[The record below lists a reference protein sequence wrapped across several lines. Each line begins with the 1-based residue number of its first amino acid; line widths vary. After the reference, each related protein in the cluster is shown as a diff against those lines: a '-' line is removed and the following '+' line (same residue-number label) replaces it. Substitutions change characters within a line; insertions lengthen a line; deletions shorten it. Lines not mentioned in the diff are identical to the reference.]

1 MHIAKEYVAR
11 AWILEDLRQHLT
23 TDELDEVI
31 LFARE
36 AGYLDADAQL
46 TDAGERYFKLMTE
59 GKKHLVPTRLFAE
72 FQKINELLTGTWYQ
86 VFPNQN
92 VVFVLN
98 IIA

>member
-11 AWILEDLRQHLT
+11 AWILEDLRQHLSN
-23 TDELDEVI
+23 DELDEVI

>member
-1 MHIAKEYVAR
+1 MHTAKEYVAR

-46 TDAGERYFKLMTE
+46 TEAGERYFRLMAE
-59 GKKHLVPTRLFAE
+59 GKRHLVPT
-72 FQKINELLTGTWYQ
+72 
-86 VFPNQN
+86 
-92 VVFVLN
+92 
-98 IIA
+98 

>member
-1 MHIAKEYVAR
+1 MQIAKEYVAR

-46 TDAGERYFKLMTE
+46 TDAGERYFRLMTE

-92 VVFVLN
+92 EVFVLN

>member
-46 TDAGERYFKLMTE
+46 TDAGERYFRLMTE

-72 FQKINELLTGTWYQ
+72 FQKINDLLTGTWYQ

>member
-1 MHIAKEYVAR
+1 MQIAKEYVAR

-46 TDAGERYFKLMTE
+46 TNAGERYLRLMTE

-92 VVFVLN
+92 EVFVLN

>member
-1 MHIAKEYVAR
+1 MQIAKEYVAR
-11 AWILEDLRQHLT
+11 AWILEDLRQHVT

-46 TDAGERYFKLMTE
+46 TDAGERYFRLMTE

-92 VVFVLN
+92 EVFVLN

>member
-1 MHIAKEYVAR
+1 MQIAKEYVAR

-36 AGYLDADAQL
+36 SGYLDADAQL
-46 TDAGERYFKLMTE
+46 TDAGERYFRLMTE

>member
-1 MHIAKEYVAR
+1 MQIAKEYVAR

-46 TDAGERYFKLMTE
+46 TDVGERYFRLMTE

-72 FQKINELLTGTWYQ
+72 FQKINEPLTGTWYQ

-92 VVFVLN
+92 VVFILN

>member
-1 MHIAKEYVAR
+1 MHIAKEYIAR

-46 TDAGERYFKLMTE
+46 TDAGERYFRLMTE

-72 FQKINELLTGTWYQ
+72 FQKINELPTGTCYQ
-86 VFPNQN
+86 VFPNHN

>member
-1 MHIAKEYVAR
+1 MQIAKEYVAC

-46 TDAGERYFKLMTE
+46 TDAGERYFRLMTE
-59 GKKHLVPTRLFAE
+59 GKKHLVPT
-72 FQKINELLTGTWYQ
+72 
-86 VFPNQN
+86 
-92 VVFVLN
+92 
-98 IIA
+98 

>member
-11 AWILEDLRQHLT
+11 AWILEDLRQNLT

-46 TDAGERYFKLMTE
+46 TEAGERYFKLMTE
-59 GKKHLVPTRLFAE
+59 GKRRLAPT
-72 FQKINELLTGTWYQ
+72 
-86 VFPNQN
+86 
-92 VVFVLN
+92 
-98 IIA
+98 

>member
-46 TDAGERYFKLMTE
+46 TDVGERYFRLMTE

>member
-1 MHIAKEYVAR
+1 MHITKEYVAR

-46 TDAGERYFKLMTE
+46 TDAGERYFRLMTE
-59 GKKHLVPTRLFAE
+59 GKKHLVPT
-72 FQKINELLTGTWYQ
+72 
-86 VFPNQN
+86 
-92 VVFVLN
+92 
-98 IIA
+98 

>member
-1 MHIAKEYVAR
+1 MHTAKEYVAR

-46 TDAGERYFKLMTE
+46 TEAGKRYFRLMTE
-59 GKKHLVPTRLFAE
+59 GKRHLVPT
-72 FQKINELLTGTWYQ
+72 
-86 VFPNQN
+86 
-92 VVFVLN
+92 
-98 IIA
+98 